1 MEFSSWLSLVG
12 VCILGALSPGPSLA
26 VILRLTLTQSPKH
39 GAVAAIAHG
48 LGVGFWALLTMQG
61 LAVVMSRYPDIFHW
75 ISVAGGL
82 YLAWLGFKAIRYAGK
97 GKSEVTEAPKLS
109 LWQCARDGVLISLL
123 NPKLALFFLALFSQF
138 VSINMSALVQF
149 ELWATVV
156 TIDAG
161 WYVLVSLLLAGGP
174 VMRWLRQRIK
184 WVDRLMGFLLIVLG
198 LRVVTG

>member
-1 MEFSSWLSLVG
+1 MELSSWLSLVG
-12 VCILGALSPGPSLA
+12 VCVLGALSPGPSLA

-61 LAVVMSRYPDIFHW
+61 LALVMTQLPTVFQA

-82 YLAWLGFKAIRYAGK
+82 YLAWLGYKAIRHAG
-97 GKSEVTEAPKLS
+97 GASTTVEQAAPLTLLQS
-109 LWQCARDGVLISLL
+109 ARDGLLISLL

-138 VSINMSALVQF
+138 VSADMPALLQLQ
-149 ELWATVV
+149 LWLTVV
-156 TIDAG
+156 VIDGG

-184 WVDRLMGFLLIVLG
+184 WVDRLMGLLLIVLG